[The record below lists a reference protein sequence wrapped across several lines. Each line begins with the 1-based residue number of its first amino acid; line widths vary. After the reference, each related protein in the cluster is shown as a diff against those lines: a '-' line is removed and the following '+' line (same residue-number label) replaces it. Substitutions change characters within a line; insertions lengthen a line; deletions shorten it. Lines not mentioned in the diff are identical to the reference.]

1 MNKMRKGATFI
12 EYALLAGLIAV
23 IVALAVTF
31 FGKNLKE
38 LFTSEAKQTETVNTG
53 VNAVQINMDTSDPSG
68 GK

>member
-31 FGKNLKE
+31 FGKNLKD

-68 GK
+68 K

>member
-1 MNKMRKGATFI
+1 MHKMRKGATFI

-53 VNAVQINMDTSDPSG
+53 VNNVQINMDTSDPSG
-68 GK
+68 K

>member
-53 VNAVQINMDTSDPSG
+53 VNNVKINMDTADPSG
-68 GK
+68 K

>member
-53 VNAVQINMDTSDPSG
+53 VNNVQINMDTTDPSG
-68 GK
+68 K

>member
-1 MNKMRKGATFI
+1 MHKMRKGATFI

-31 FGKNLKE
+31 FGKNLKD

-53 VNAVQINMDTSDPSG
+53 VNNVQINMDTSDPSG
-68 GK
+68 K